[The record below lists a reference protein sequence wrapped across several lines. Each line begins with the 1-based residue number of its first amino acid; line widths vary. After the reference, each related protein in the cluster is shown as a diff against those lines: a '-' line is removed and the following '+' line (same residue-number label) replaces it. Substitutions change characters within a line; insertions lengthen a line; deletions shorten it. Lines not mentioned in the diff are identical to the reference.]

1 MFTKDEIESFFS
13 EHNVELVSI
22 ESEPRKNKYNREVKV
37 VVRCCV
43 EGCTGT
49 VTKSYRNHKISKNF
63 GCKVHSMALTVQKT
77 RETKKQNQNI
87 EKEEG
92 FEETKGETMEEISN
106 ETEIEPYD
114 REEGIVDVEMV
125 INSIELTEDLK
136 TQFLNN
142 HHFFEYNGQ
151 AWTKAN
157 DVARFLDF
165 KDARNMIYNQVSKK
179 NKITFKQFPET
190 IQNTIIYGVR
200 DSVPDQQKSIHPE
213 TIFINDEGVFDLFM
227 KSRKPIAKAMKR
239 WLVYEVIPSIIRT
252 GAYSISAIPLPQ
264 STIQSVAVADPRST
278 NPKGFPI
285 SSMKSAIY
293 ILQLPLL
300 NLYKFGYSNN
310 LINRFKQHEYD
321 FGEIIIELILE
332 APDIQEI
339 EKRLKN
345 EIRSHGINTV
355 YEIDGRKLKEL
366 FVPEYFNQV
375 CEIVKNIVDNYKTD
389 SFTTSQN
396 HEYRMIC
403 EQTKIACE
411 ETKQKECIV
420 QILQLRIELEKV
432 IRKRKVDTV

>member
-1 MFTKDEIESFFS
+1 
-13 EHNVELVSI
+13 
-22 ESEPRKNKYNREVKV
+22 
-37 VVRCCV
+37 
-43 EGCTGT
+43 
-49 VTKSYRNHKISKNF
+49 
-63 GCKVHSMALTVQKT
+63 MALTVQKT
-77 RETKKQNQNI
+77 RETKKQNQNV

-106 ETEIEPYD
+106 ETEIESYEKKED
-114 REEGIVDVEMV
+114 AFVDTVD
-125 INSIELTEDLK
+125 LTEGLK
-136 TQFLNN
+136 TQFLNK
-142 HHFFEYNGQ
+142 HFFFEYKGQ

-157 DVARFLDF
+157 DVARYLDF
-165 KDARNMIYNQVSKK
+165 KEARNIIYYHISDSD
-179 NKITFKQFPET
+179 KIVFKQFT
-190 IQNTIIYGVR
+190 NNVQNSILSGMSYLITH
-200 DSVPDQQKSIHPE
+200 PKFNIHPE

-252 GAYSISAIPLPQ
+252 GTYSISAIPLPQ

-278 NPKGFPI
+278 VCHNLKGFPI

-300 NLYKFGYSNN
+300 NMYKFGYSNN

-366 FVPEYFNQV
+366 FVPDYFNQV

-389 SFTTSQN
+389 TFTTSQN

-411 ETKQKECIV
+411 ETKQKECDV

>member
-1 MFTKDEIESFFS
+1 M
-13 EHNVELVSI
+13 
-22 ESEPRKNKYNREVKV
+22 
-37 VVRCCV
+37 
-43 EGCTGT
+43 
-49 VTKSYRNHKISKNF
+49 
-63 GCKVHSMALTVQKT
+63 
-77 RETKKQNQNI
+77 
-87 EKEEG
+87 
-92 FEETKGETMEEISN
+92 
-106 ETEIEPYD
+106 
-114 REEGIVDVEMV
+114 
-125 INSIELTEDLK
+125 TEDLK

-142 HHFFEYNGQ
+142 HYFFEYNGQ

-165 KDARNMIYNQVSKK
+165 KEPRKIISHHVSEN
-179 NKITFKQFPET
+179 NKLYFKQFSDT
-190 IQNTIIYGVR
+190 IQKNINSEIGNIISY
-200 DSVPDQQKSIHPE
+200 QTIHPE

-227 KSRKPIAKAMKR
+227 KSHKPNAKAMKR

-252 GAYSISAIPLPQ
+252 GTYSISPMPIPQ

-278 NPKGFPI
+278 VCHNPKGFPI

-300 NLYKFGYSNN
+300 NMCKFGYSNN

-321 FGEIIIELILE
+321 FGEISIQLILE

-389 SFTTSQN
+389 TFTTSQN

-411 ETKQKECIV
+411 ETKQKECDV